1 MSEQLRF
8 MLIVSPLL
16 QTSPAFAR
24 AAALAKAAGAGAA
37 LHIVAFDYL
46 EGLAAVSMLEEPVL
60 KQLRQRYLEQHR
72 LWLEAQ
78 A

>member
-24 AAALAKAAGAGAA
+24 AAALAKAAGAA

-60 KQLRQRYLEQHR
+60 KQLRQRYLE
-72 LWLEAQ
+72 
-78 A
+78 